1 MESVESKMSNYCT
14 IWNTPTQAQKDSIK
28 NLVEILKEEY
38 NLSDDDVY
46 EHDKISR
53 KTDGEG
59 ANLYP

>member
-1 MESVESKMSNYCT
+1 MVGKYKSNQWEVAT
-14 IWNTPTQAQKDSIK
+14 KAQKDSIK
-28 NLVEILKEEY
+28 NLVEILKDEY
-38 NLSDDDVY
+38 NLSEDDIY